1 MLGKVDIGW
10 SNSVTAFR
18 HNVMMKIYGQSR
30 LVEPQQQWRKNASI
44 INFPFVEKFKWRQIF
59 TFVRFISIWVYMAGF
74 FETPFIK
81 SVKDDLCKLHFNK
94 FILSINFA
102 LLPKI
107 KSFIRFKMPSA
118 ARCPQFIAKSLNFLL
133 FCYFSCI
140 VNVMFEPLKIDWN
153 AHFLRLSNK
162 VVECCNYKWLS
173 SVHISSLFLY
183 LALSCAFALCL
194 SLHHSNISMRLQKV
208 CERLLRE

>member
-1 MLGKVDIGW
+1 MTEKCVYHQFSFCRKVWMKTNIYFCPFYFDLSVYGW
-10 SNSVTAFR
+10 
-18 HNVMMKIYGQSR
+18 
-30 LVEPQQQWRKNASI
+30 
-44 INFPFVEKFKWRQIF
+44 
-59 TFVRFISIWVYMAGF
+59 F

-118 ARCPQFIAKSLNFLL
+118 AWGPQFIAKSLNFLL

-140 VNVMFEPLKIDWN
+140 VIVMFKPLKIDWN
-153 AHFLRLSNK
+153 AHFLRLWNK

-173 SVHISSLFLY
+173 SVHFSLFLSHS
-183 LALSCAFALCL
+183 LSPSLVRVRSL
-194 SLHHSNISMRLQKV
+194 SLYMVPI
-208 CERLLRE
+208 